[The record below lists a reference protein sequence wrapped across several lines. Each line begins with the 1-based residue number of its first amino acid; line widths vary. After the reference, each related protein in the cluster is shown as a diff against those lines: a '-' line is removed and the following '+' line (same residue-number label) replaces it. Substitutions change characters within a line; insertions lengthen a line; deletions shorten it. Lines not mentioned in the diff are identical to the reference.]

1 MSRLP
6 KEPTLRAALLAGF
19 GLTLGLWLLMGY
31 QTMRH
36 LADAQGEAVAL
47 DARYVRAQE
56 ALSQVRSEVLLT
68 SVIIRDALLD
78 TAPRTAAND
87 QKAIGDA
94 YQAIDLALARYV
106 PVFGSAE
113 EVARVDRLKTE
124 VAAFRK
130 SSSEILA
137 TDSRTWQVEGRLL
150 LRRFLPSRERAV
162 TVSEETQSIN
172 RALYVEQR
180 RATSDRQAA
189 LQTQMWQGL
198 GIALALSLLVAWLSF
213 GYATRLERRLR
224 AQHAREA
231 QISADLQRLSACLV
245 DVQEEEQRRIAREL
259 HDEVGQGLSAV
270 QLELTVAKKRLQRA
284 GVTEEDVLEDACTAT
299 NAVLRSVRNLSQL
312 LHPSVLEDLGLS
324 VALES
329 HVVALGRRTGIVVE
343 LIDTLP
349 STRPSAPVER
359 TVYRVVQEALNNVV
373 KHAKASRVVVRLEQ
387 QDDKLVAVIEDN
399 GMGFDTRETAPTGRR
414 SGLGLL
420 GIRERVAQLGGT
432 MHLRSSIG
440 GGTRLEISLSTHVA
454 ATAITTDT
462 HDVPDLMTPEATWL
476 R

>member
-1 MSRLP
+1 MSRLIR
-6 KEPTLRAALLAGF
+6 EPTLRAALLAGF

-31 QTMRH
+31 QTVQH
-36 LADAQGEAVAL
+36 LAAAQRDAVAL

-56 ALSQVRSEVLLT
+56 ALSEVRSEVLLA
-68 SVIIRDALLD
+68 SVVIRDALLD

-113 EVARVDRLKTE
+113 EVARLDRLKAE

-162 TVSEETQSIN
+162 TVSEEAQSIN

-180 RATSDRQAA
+180 RATSDRQAV

-198 GIALALSLLVAWLSF
+198 GIALALSLLVAWLAF

-224 AQHAREA
+224 AQYTREA
-231 QISADLQRLSACLV
+231 LISADLQRLSARLV
-245 DVQEEEQRRIAREL
+245 DIREEEQRRIAREL

-270 QLELTVAKKRLQRA
+270 QLELTVAKKRLQRVGA
-284 GVTEEDVLEDACTAT
+284 IEGDVLDAASSAT
-299 NAVLRSVRNLSQL
+299 DAVLRSVRSLSQL

-324 VALES
+324 AAIES
-329 HVVALGRRTGIVVE
+329 HVLALAKRTGTEVD

-349 STRPSAPVER
+349 SMRPSPAVER
-359 TVYRVVQEALNNVV
+359 AVYRIVQEALNNVV
-373 KHAKASRVVVRLEQ
+373 KHAQASRIAVRLEQ
-387 QDDKLVAVIEDN
+387 QDDRLLAVIEDD
-399 GMGFDTRETAPTGRR
+399 GIGFETQEMPPSGRR

-432 MHLRSSIG
+432 MHLESSIG
-440 GGTRLEISLSTHVA
+440 GGTRLKIGLVSGWRSFPQHLPR
-454 ATAITTDT
+454 TTYR
-462 HDVPDLMTPEATWL
+462 A
-476 R
+476 